1 VVVVVDSIHRSVHP
15 TVLRATPLNLIAQV
29 TMMGTPKEKMA
40 APVVEMLVMV
50 THRIPVET
58 LTQNRACRLNPLI
71 QVLFRLD
78 FLELRVVKVAQG
90 KIMRA
95 AAEVVRA
102 EQDVAAEQMELHD
115 AQEDRQVVAV
125 WVTHL

>member
-1 VVVVVDSIHRSVHP
+1 
-15 TVLRATPLNLIAQV
+15 
-29 TMMGTPKEKMA
+29 MGTPKEKMA
-40 APVVEMLVMV
+40 APVVEMLVMG

-71 QVLFRLD
+71 QVFCRVD
-78 FLELRVVKVAQG
+78 FLERLVAKVQD
-90 KIMRA
+90 KITRA

-125 WVTHL
+125 WVTHP